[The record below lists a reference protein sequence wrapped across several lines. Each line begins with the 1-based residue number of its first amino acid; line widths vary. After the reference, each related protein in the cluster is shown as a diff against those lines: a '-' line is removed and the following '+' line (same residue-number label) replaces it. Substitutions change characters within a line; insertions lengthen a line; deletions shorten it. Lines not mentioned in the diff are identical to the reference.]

1 MAIQIDQAEINSIR
15 LKEQAVD
22 VASTDSGYG
31 QLYVKNDGV
40 YFKATG
46 TTYMLKDVGARVYNS
61 TQVTVTGT
69 GGVGTVATV
78 IPFDSERW
86 DTDTIHDT
94 VTNNSRLTCNTPG
107 KYMIYG
113 NVTFNA
119 NGGDEGY
126 RSLEIRLNGSTADA
140 DVLAKQASKGISGVA
155 VNMTISTIWGLD
167 SGDYVELLARQRSGS
182 NILIGGA
189 STVDPHELD
198 FGMQKID

>member
-46 TTYMLKDVGARVYNS
+46 TTYMIKNVGARVYSS
-61 TQVTVTGT
+61 TDQGITGT
-69 GGVGTVATV
+69 ISLTPFQT
-78 IPFDSERW
+78 ITFDSERW
-86 DTDTIHDT
+86 DTDNIHDT

-107 KYMIYG
+107 LYYIFG
-113 NVTFNA
+113 HIAFVSSP
-119 NGGDEGY
+119 DERARG
-126 RSLEIRLNGSTADA
+126 LHIQLNGNSSQVIARQKYKNASGQYCDMSVST
-140 DVLAKQASKGISGVA
+140 VWELS
-155 VNMTISTIWGLD
+155 
-167 SGDYVELLARQRSGS
+167 SGDYVELQAQQQSGATL
-182 NILIGGA
+182 NISKVNYNSI
-189 STVDPHELD
+189 E